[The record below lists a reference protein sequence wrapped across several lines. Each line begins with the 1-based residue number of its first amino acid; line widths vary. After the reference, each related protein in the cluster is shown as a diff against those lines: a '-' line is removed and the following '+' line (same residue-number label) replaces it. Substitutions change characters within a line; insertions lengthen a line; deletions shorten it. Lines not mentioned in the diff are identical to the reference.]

1 MKTIALPTSKP
12 MTRPE
17 APTLPPPAAPN
28 LRNVHVWFKPEQYV
42 LISQAA
48 EALGL
53 SVTAFVRS
61 TAVQAARAS
70 GKPLT

>member
-12 MTRPE
+12 MTQPE
-17 APTLPPPAAPN
+17 APTLTPPAGPN
-28 LRNVHVWFKPEQYV
+28 LRNVHVWFKPEQFA